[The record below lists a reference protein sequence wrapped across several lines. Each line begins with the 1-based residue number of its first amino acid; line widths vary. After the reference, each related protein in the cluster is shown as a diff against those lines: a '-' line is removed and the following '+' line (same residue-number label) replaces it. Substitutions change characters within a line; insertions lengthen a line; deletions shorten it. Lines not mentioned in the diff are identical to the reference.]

1 MTPGRAV
8 ILVILLIAAAIA
20 GAYYYF
26 HGREYVYR
34 FTEAQL
40 QQALSERLPFTKTYL
55 LIFQVTLDHPRVT
68 LVNGSDRVR
77 AGLDIT
83 FNVQLGDQPTPLSG
97 SVDASG
103 GVRYDPKAGQLFLT
117 QPKIEQL
124 ELQGVPE
131 KYTAGA
137 AKALSRALETYYAD
151 HAILHTERIARERGR
166 GSAGTE
172 ISHCSGPT
180 VGCNSWHRD
189 LSRCAE
195 PGLSTSRCW
204 APWISLRNV
213 GRLSMS
219 GDCSRR
225 SCSRLGLS
233 VARRPSGR
241 DPRPM

>member
-1 MTPGRAV
+1 MTSRRVV
-8 ILVILLIAAAIA
+8 ILAIVLIAAAIG

-83 FNVQLGDQPTPLSG
+83 FNVQVGGQPVPLSG

-103 GVRYDPKAGQLFLT
+103 GVRYDPRVGQLFLT
-117 QPKIEQL
+117 QPKIEHL

-131 KYTAGA
+131 QYTARTA
-137 AKALSRALETYYAD
+137 AVLSKALETYYAD
-151 HAILHTERIARERGR
+151 HAIYTLNASHAKELAARLVLK
-166 GSAGTE
+166 SV
-172 ISHCSGPT
+172 T
-180 VGCNSWHRD
+180 VQD
-189 LSRCAE
+189 QQLVV
-195 PGLSTSRCW
+195 T
-204 APWISLRNV
+204 
-213 GRLSMS
+213 
-219 GDCSRR
+219 
-225 SCSRLGLS
+225 LGL
-233 VARRPSGR
+233 GI
-241 DPRPM
+241 